1 MGRDIFFHMQKTDF
15 NGEYPVTLDN
25 KSRILFPAALKKQIP
40 LKAKNS
46 FMMLRATDKCLAMY
60 AIHDWEILSNTVR
73 RISHFNQDNID
84 ALRFLFDG
92 ATRVSIDA
100 ANRIMIPKTLLQ
112 YAGIKKDIIIK
123 AFLNRIE
130 IWDEKVFHQNR
141 MKDMPA
147 KQKKVQKVL
156 GSMTFEW

>member
-1 MGRDIFFHMQKTDF
+1 MQKTDF

-25 KSRILFPAALKKQIP
+25 KNRILFPALLKKQIP
-40 LKAKNS
+40 TKAKNT
-46 FMMLRATDKCLAMY
+46 FMMLRATDKCLVMY
-60 AIHDWEILSNTVR
+60 AIHDWEILSSTVR
-73 RISHFNQDNID
+73 KISHFNQDNID

-92 ATRVSIDA
+92 ATKVSIDNA
-100 ANRIMIPKTLLQ
+100 SRIMLPKSLQQ

-130 IWDEKVFHQNR
+130 IWDEKTFHQHR
-141 MKDMPA
+141 VKDLPG
-147 KQKKVQKVL
+147 KQKKIQKVL

>member
-1 MGRDIFFHMQKTDF
+1 MQKTDF

-40 LKAKNS
+40 VKAKNS

-73 RISHFNQDNID
+73 KISHFNQDNLD

-92 ATRVSIDA
+92 ATRVSIDT

-130 IWDEKVFHQNR
+130 IWDERTFYSHRV
-141 MKDMPA
+141 KDIA
-147 KQKKVQKVL
+147 GKQKKVQKVL
-156 GSMTFEW
+156 GAMTFEW

>member
-1 MGRDIFFHMQKTDF
+1 MQKTDF
-15 NGEYPVTLDN
+15 SGEFPVTLDG
-25 KSRILFPAALKKQIP
+25 KSRLLFPAALKKQIP
-40 LKAKNS
+40 VKAQNT
-46 FMMLRATDKCLAMY
+46 FMMLRATDKCLVMY
-60 AIHDWEILSNTVR
+60 AVHDWEIFSSTVR
-73 RISHFNQDNID
+73 KLSHFNQDNID

-92 ATRVSIDA
+92 ATRITIDNS
-100 ANRIMIPKTLLQ
+100 NRIMIPKTLQQ

-130 IWDEKVFHQNR
+130 IWDEKLFHQNR